1 MPGTVFVRLCL
12 VLITFGAKLFRLTLL
27 AEEFTG
33 YLTNSDDRMVFI
45 LRMSNKVLMLLVRFC
60 CVLWSVPIFPERY
73 YLAFKRLGRGEEVLV
88 GGSVAND
95 SIIVSSALRDSPK
108 LMCELSVAFS

>member
-12 VLITFGAKLFRLTLL
+12 VLVTFGAKLFRLTLL

-60 CVLWSVPIFPERY
+60 CVRV
-73 YLAFKRLGRGEEVLV
+73 
-88 GGSVAND
+88 
-95 SIIVSSALRDSPK
+95 VSAAEFFQK
-108 LMCELSVAFS
+108 KILSGL

>member
-45 LRMSNKVLMLLVRFC
+45 LRTSNKVLMLLVRFC
-60 CVLWSVPIFPERY
+60 CASCERCRVFPE
-73 YLAFKRLGRGEEVLV
+73 K
-88 GGSVAND
+88 
-95 SIIVSSALRDSPK
+95 I
-108 LMCELSVAFS
+108 LSGL